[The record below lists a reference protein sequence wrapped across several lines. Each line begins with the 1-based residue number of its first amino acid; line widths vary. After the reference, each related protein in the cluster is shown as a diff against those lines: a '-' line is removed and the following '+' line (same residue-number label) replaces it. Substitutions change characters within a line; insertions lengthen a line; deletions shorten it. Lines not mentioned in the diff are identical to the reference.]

1 MATRFRTGGRFRF
14 QTEALRV
21 RRSRPGDP
29 PDRSRLRPWAE
40 AQGVS
45 GPQGGTRDEI
55 VVNYAPMLT
64 TAACRFS
71 SISRIF
77 VLSQTAE
84 YALRAI
90 VDLAYVFPKGKT
102 TEQIALATKVPP
114 AYLSK
119 VLQALSRGGLVRS
132 QRGIRGGMSLQKQP
146 SEVTI
151 LDVINAV
158 DPMKR
163 VLECP
168 LGLVEHRGQLCALHR
183 RIDEVIAMA
192 EGEFSETTMAQV
204 VAEQLQQG
212 IRSCG
217 FPLADPVSPSDT

>member
-1 MATRFRTGGRFRF
+1 M
-14 QTEALRV
+14 
-21 RRSRPGDP
+21 
-29 PDRSRLRPWAE
+29 
-40 AQGVS
+40 
-45 GPQGGTRDEI
+45 
-55 VVNYAPMLT
+55 
-64 TAACRFS
+64 
-71 SISRIF
+71 
-77 VLSQTAE
+77 LSQTAE

-102 TEQIALATKVPP
+102 TEQIALSTKVPP

-132 QRGIRGGMSLQKQP
+132 QRGVRGGMSLQKQP

-158 DPMKR
+158 DPLKR

-168 LGLVEHRGQLCALHR
+168 LGLVAHRDRLCALHR
-183 RIDEVIAMA
+183 RIDEVIAIA
-192 EGEFSETTMAQV
+192 EGEFRETTMAQV

-217 FPLADPVSPSDT
+217 FPLPDPPSSQDA